1 MCLVFFSFSQ
11 QGENALGMGIL
22 EKDEMSLFSVSEI
35 SLPVSL
41 QKTTQTGIEKTDKSG
56 KNYKAVK
63 NISIYN

>member
-11 QGENALGMGIL
+11 QVENALGMGIP
-22 EKDEMSLFSVSEI
+22 EKDETSLFPVSEI

-41 QKTTQTGIEKTDKSG
+41 QGTAQTGIEKTDKSG

-63 NISIYN
+63 NISIYS